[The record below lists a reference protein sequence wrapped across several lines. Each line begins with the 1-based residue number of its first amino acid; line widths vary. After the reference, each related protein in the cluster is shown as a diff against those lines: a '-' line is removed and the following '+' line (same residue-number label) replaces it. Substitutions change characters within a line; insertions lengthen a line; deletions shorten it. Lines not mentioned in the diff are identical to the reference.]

1 MVHRPEQS
9 HLRGDR
15 TDERRRVDPGFFE
28 KKHAHESQIDA
39 QRWLYG
45 DLFQNGGTV
54 NTPKRILLTL
64 MEGDHARTSVIYV
77 PPGMNR
83 MIVETLFANA
93 RHELTVNVHNATT
106 PEEV

>member
-1 MVHRPEQS
+1 M
-9 HLRGDR
+9 
-15 TDERRRVDPGFFE
+15 
-28 KKHAHESQIDA
+28 
-39 QRWLYG
+39 
-45 DLFQNGGTV
+45 